1 MFDQFKKELNALKNQ
16 MNQGK
21 QVQEEA
27 KMPVPEPQ
35 DLQQFIDELKE
46 KMKFDELKK
55 DQEALQIKVR
65 QMESLL
71 IKQPIAQPESKAE
84 NHLEVFRQQ
93 WPVQLKDDSYL
104 QKALNA
110 NIHQRVADL
119 IVNERL

>member
-21 QVQEEA
+21 HVQEEA

-35 DLQQFIDELKE
+35 DFQQFIDELKE

-65 QMESLL
+65 QMESSL
-71 IKQPIAQPESKAE
+71 IKQPIAQPESKADKQ
-84 NHLEVFRQQ
+84 LEVFRKQ
-93 WPVQLKDDSYL
+93 WPRQLD
-104 QKALNA
+104 KAT
-110 NIHQRVADL
+110 
-119 IVNERL
+119 